1 MVHTEKAGVALYHR
15 VLRRENFEKAA
26 KDLVS
31 LVYAAEKKEP
41 GKPRTLYLDIDG
53 HRNAQGGFDADMLE
67 LQKEFGLKFLLPF
80 LTEVH
85 FPLISAKNKNP
96 QRNDVPERLEISH
109 ARNEKD
115 HSLDDLYVENFS
127 HTEYQS
133 EATVYAYLKQV
144 SDFLKRYKELDAE
157 YALLPPEP
165 YDPQNHLLQWR
176 LHMRELINELFNMF
190 VGGNLFSTAAMTR
203 TLMECCVYGK
213 VLKQE
218 KSARLLEDWFLCG
231 MIRSLPGQDGALRQA
246 KLKTVYALCSA
257 WNREP
262 EETIRRFKKGNEN
275 EWLVSVIPGK
285 GRIYFS
291 HVCEYLQET
300 ELYQTYQ
307 WACAFVHG
315 QDIRSKMH
323 PFTFYDSTYHLLT
336 VMISYIFRAIRL
348 YPVSEELEAEMQKLE
363 RDLAALWGTTSWDKN
378 A

>member
-144 SDFLKRYKELDAE
+144 SDFLKRYQELDAE

>member
-1 MVHTEKAGVALYHR
+1 MEKAGVALYHR

-53 HRNAQGGFDADMLE
+53 HRNAQGEFDADMLE
-67 LQKEFGLKFLLPF
+67 LQEEFGLRFLLPF

-85 FPLISAKNKNP
+85 FPLISARNKNP
-96 QRNDVPERLEISH
+96 QRNDVPDRLEIFH

-144 SDFLKRYKELDAE
+144 SDFLKRYQELDAE

-190 VGGNLFSTAAMTR
+190 VGGNLFSAAAMTR

-275 EWLVSVIPGK
+275 EWLASVIPGK
-285 GRIYFS
+285 GRISFFQ
-291 HVCEYLQET
+291 VCEYLQEK

-336 VMISYIFRAIRL
+336 VMMSYIFRAIRL
-348 YPVSEELEAEMQKLE
+348 YPVSQELEAEMQKLE
-363 RDLAALWGTTSWDKN
+363 RDLAALWGTTSWDKK

>member
-1 MVHTEKAGVALYHR
+1 MDQAGVALYHR
-15 VLRRENFEKAA
+15 VMRRENFEKAA

-53 HRNAQGGFDADMLE
+53 HRNAQGRFDADMLE
-67 LQKEFGLKFLLPF
+67 LQKGFGLTFLLPF

-85 FPLISAKNKNP
+85 FPLISDRNKNP

-144 SDFLKRYKELDAE
+144 SDFLKRYQELDAE

-165 YDPQNHLLQWR
+165 YDPQNYLLQWR
-176 LHMRELINELFNMF
+176 LHMRELINKLFNMF
-190 VGGNLFSTAAMTR
+190 VGGNLFSAAAMTR

-336 VMISYIFRAIRL
+336 VMMSYIFRAIRL

>member
-1 MVHTEKAGVALYHR
+1 MR
-15 VLRRENFEKAA
+15 
-26 KDLVS
+26 
-31 LVYAAEKKEP
+31 
-41 GKPRTLYLDIDG
+41 
-53 HRNAQGGFDADMLE
+53 
-67 LQKEFGLKFLLPF
+67 FLLPF

-85 FPLISAKNKNP
+85 FPLISDRNKNP

-115 HSLDDLYVENFS
+115 HSLDAPYVENFS

-144 SDFLKRYKELDAE
+144 SDFLKRYQELDAE

-165 YDPQNHLLQWR
+165 YDPQNYLLQWR

-300 ELYQTYQ
+300 ELYHTYQ

-336 VMISYIFRAIRL
+336 VMMSYIFRAIRL

>member
-1 MVHTEKAGVALYHR
+1 MDQAGVALYHR
-15 VLRRENFEKAA
+15 VMRRENFEKAA

-53 HRNAQGGFDADMLE
+53 HRNAQGRFDADMLE
-67 LQKEFGLKFLLPF
+67 LQKGFGLTFLLPF

-85 FPLISAKNKNP
+85 FPLISDRNKNP

-144 SDFLKRYKELDAE
+144 SDFLKRYQELDAE

-165 YDPQNHLLQWR
+165 YDPQNYLLQWR

-291 HVCEYLQET
+291 HVCEYMQET

-315 QDIRSKMH
+315 QDIRSKIH

-336 VMISYIFRAIRL
+336 VMMSYIFRAIRL